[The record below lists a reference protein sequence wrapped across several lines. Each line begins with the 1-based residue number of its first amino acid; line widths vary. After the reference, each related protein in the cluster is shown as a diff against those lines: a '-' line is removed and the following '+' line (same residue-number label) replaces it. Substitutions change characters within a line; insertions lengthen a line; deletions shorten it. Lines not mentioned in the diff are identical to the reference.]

1 MQEHRFSAFLHQF
14 PDLHSRPG
22 LKPVR
27 IQMKRDARKAPA
39 GLRASL
45 YNIVFSK
52 RKELT
57 TDPRFRISVV
67 NLISIRAIFSNLNLV
82 QAKKS
87 LFLLRISCFQD
98 LIPPS
103 PPAFGSNLPGGRGE
117 IDDETSGQSVS
128 ASISSA
134 FPEKAQIR
142 GLSGILVRGV
152 CERSHSN
159 YSIPSAFEA
168 QARSIRNSLRL
179 RRSGSLSRTPSAI
192 SSYIPFG
199 IGTVPRA
206 PLEFTT
212 TNRDSPSS
220 SK

>member
-1 MQEHRFSAFLHQF
+1 MSTRFFVPCITSYHCRRKSALSFALRRQIIDAGTSF
-14 PDLHSRPG
+14 FSVPASVSRFAQPG
-22 LKPVR
+22 R

-45 YNIVFSK
+45 YNLVFSK

-103 PPAFGSNLPGGRGE
+103 QSALDSNLPGGRGE

-134 FPEKAQIR
+134 FPEREQIR
-142 GLSGILVRGV
+142 GLSGILVIGV
-152 CERSHSN
+152 
-159 YSIPSAFEA
+159 
-168 QARSIRNSLRL
+168 
-179 RRSGSLSRTPSAI
+179 
-192 SSYIPFG
+192 
-199 IGTVPRA
+199 
-206 PLEFTT
+206 
-212 TNRDSPSS
+212 
-220 SK
+220 